1 MPLAFSLMLRLE
13 PGGELGREE
22 PLWEGPEGGPS
33 RDALSPSAVHPGGPD
48 ELGVRGQAVSF
59 RAKKRVLVSEH
70 SLSCGQAPSG
80 PCWALSDHT
89 LGVRPHTMLF
99 GFILA
104 GICVSLFQRLLDVRP
119 FTVWVLL
126 SLPVPASITACCSV
140 FPAPCRHKHTHLG
153 RLPFL
158 FPRVCRGLTEPSA
171 AVHLWV
177 CTCLVCL
184 CCVCH

>member
-1 MPLAFSLMLRLE
+1 MSLE
-13 PGGELGREE
+13 ELKRREE
-22 PLWEGPEGGPS
+22 PLGEGLEGGPS
-33 RDALSPSAVHPGGPD
+33 RDALSPSAVHSSGLD

-59 RAKKRVLVSEH
+59 RARKRVLVSEH

-104 GICVSLFQRLLDVRP
+104 RICVSLFQHLHHVRP

-126 SLPVPASITACCSV
+126 SPPFRASIMACCSV
-140 FPAPCRHKHTHLG
+140 FPAPCRHRCTPTAWAHPWASPISF
-153 RLPFL
+153 LPY
-158 FPRVCRGLTEPSA
+158 V
-171 AVHLWV
+171 
-177 CTCLVCL
+177 
-184 CCVCH
+184 